1 MKFTLIFTIAI
12 FFSIHSTTQSNLAP
26 KLDSLL
32 ATETGNHTP
41 GCAIAVVKNGET
53 IFNRGYGMANVEHGV
68 PFVPET
74 VSDIGSAAKQFT
86 AFAIV
91 LLESQ
96 GKLSFEDNIRK
107 HLPYTPD
114 LGHEIKIKNLIH
126 HTSGIREVYSILS
139 ILGGRSGD
147 GIQQKDARMV
157 LENSR
162 ELNFVPGEKYMYC
175 NTAYMLLA
183 DIVSA
188 VSGMPFEEWMQANIF
203 GPLGMTNTF
212 IMDKQGEVFPKCAS
226 SYRKL
231 EDDSYALVFDNST
244 GYGQGGIYSNMPD
257 MIKWMNNYSDPKVG
271 NDQTMRQMYQPGVLN
286 NGDIQ
291 EYAFGLRVANYRG
304 LKVFG
309 HGGASAGYRTS
320 FDFFPDHDLGV
331 IVKTNVPTIDLGEI
345 LDLVLE
351 TLLKSELVDEESE
364 KQEPENEKKESYQ
377 LERSAMEE
385 YVGQY
390 FCPEFQATYDVQ
402 IKNGELTLM
411 HRKHS
416 DITMQA
422 ESKDE
427 YATKGFGGT
436 KITFERNKNG
446 KISGLR
452 MTSGR
457 MTNLWFEKR

>member
-1 MKFTLIFTIAI
+1 MKFTLIFSIAI
-12 FFSIHSTTQSNLAP
+12 LFSISSTGQSDLAL

-41 GCAIAVVKNGET
+41 GCAIAVLKNGKT
-53 IFNRGYGMANVEHGV
+53 IFNRGYGMANVENGV
-68 PFVPET
+68 AFTPTT
-74 VSDIGSAAKQFT
+74 VSDIGSVAKQFT
-86 AFAIV
+86 AYAIV
-91 LLESQ
+91 LLEAQ
-96 GKLSFEDNIRK
+96 GKLSFDDNIGK

-139 ILGGRSGD
+139 VLGGRSGD

-162 ELNFVPGEKYMYC
+162 ELNFAPGEKYMYC

-183 DIVSA
+183 DIVSV
-188 VSGMPFEEWMQANIF
+188 VSGMPFEDWMKANIF
-203 GPLGMTNTF
+203 APLGMTNTF
-212 IMDKQGEVFPKCAS
+212 IMDKHGEVFPKCAS

-231 EDDSYALVFDNST
+231 EDGSYSLVFDNST

-257 MIKWMNNYSDPKVG
+257 MVKWMNNYADPKVG
-271 NDQTMRQMYQPGVLN
+271 NDQAIRQMYQLGVLN
-286 NGDIQ
+286 NGDTQ
-291 EYAFGLRVANYRG
+291 EYAFGLRLADYRG
-304 LKVFG
+304 LKVIG
-309 HGGASAGYRTS
+309 HNGASAGYRTA

-331 IVKTNVPTIDLGEI
+331 IIKTNVPTIDLGGI

-364 KQEPENEKKESYQ
+364 KEEPEDEKKEPYQ
-377 LERSAMEE
+377 LEGPAMGE

-390 FCPEFQATYDVQ
+390 FCPEFHATYF
-402 IKNGELTLM
+402 IEIINGELVLI

-416 DITMQA
+416 EIMMHA

-427 YATKGFGGT
+427 FATRGFGGT
-436 KITFERNKNG
+436 RIAFERNENG
-446 KISGLR
+446 ISGLR